1 MSAESRTATRSS
13 YVLRRM
19 ARGARRIRA
28 GLGLQ
33 LQPRPLGLRLL
44 AAVLGMFYLLV
55 AFFALGI
62 FSVPSGFH
70 GWFPT
75 ALGYLP
81 GLLLLLLGV
90 GLGRRPAAVGWAV
103 AVALGLGS
111 CSYYAAAP
119 VHERIEQVGG
129 DVGTPEEWT
138 RTEKDWSG
146 STWGLWNDWPEVTYV
161 YTTTDPTDVAGSEF
175 TASLAE
181 DGWERYTGCNMGA
194 PSYPDTLHQRWEH
207 GRWNVVVSIDG
218 PDADEVR
225 RFDST
230 APAGLTRVRLAFDG
244 QH

>member
-1 MSAESRTATRSS
+1 MSAETRTATPSS
-13 YVLRRM
+13 YALRRV
-19 ARGARRIRA
+19 ARGARRVRA

-33 LQPRPLGLRLL
+33 LRPRPLGLRLL
-44 AAVLGMFYLLV
+44 AAGLGMFYLVV

-81 GLLLLLLGV
+81 GLLLLLLGT
-90 GLGRRPAAVGWAV
+90 GLGRPPAAVGWAV

-111 CSYYAAAP
+111 WGHYAAAP
-119 VHERIEQVGG
+119 VHERIEQVAVE
-129 DVGTPEEWT
+129 VGTPEGWT

-146 STWGLWNDWPEVTYV
+146 STWGLWNDWPEITYV

-181 DGWERYTGCNMGA
+181 DGWERDTDYNRGA
-194 PSYPDTLHQRWEH
+194 LSYPDTLHQRWER

-230 APAGLTRVRLAFDG
+230 APEGLTRVRLVFDG
-244 QH
+244 QR